1 MEGIGKGGGAANSKD
16 VSGAASDWRTAE
28 ARSRPVGVR
37 KRSREEVYRLD
48 SYIMFIR

>member
-37 KRSREEVYRLD
+37 RGPERKCIGWTLT
-48 SYIMFIR
+48 